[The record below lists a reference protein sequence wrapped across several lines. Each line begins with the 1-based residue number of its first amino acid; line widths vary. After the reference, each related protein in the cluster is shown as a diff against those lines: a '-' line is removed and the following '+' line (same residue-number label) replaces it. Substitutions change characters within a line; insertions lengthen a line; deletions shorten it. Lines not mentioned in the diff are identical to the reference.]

1 MVIVFFLRTGI
12 YDSLKSSPVDKTV
25 MFGGD
30 LSENADVSKDKKA
43 IYRYHKLTKEDKV
56 SLYSVRPD
64 LDPKT
69 QYTRA
74 SPNPKIVEPLL
85 SFEERDASV
94 DLDQEPQQQQQQPQ
108 QPFDYDD
115 DDNANNRVAEEDD
128 GDFKNDDDDD
138 VADRS
143 KTGKTKTKTRHVV
156 EFRHTSGVETMDSEV
171 ETHGNVRLKSTDRP
185 FGSGTSPKGEGIS
198 YIPYRDDGDTESS
211 SDEDDDEDQDLR
223 APIEELFALSRSPQS
238 SSTLLQVSRSPS
250 SLSAMQAAANNN
262 II

>member
-64 LDPKT
+64 LDPKM

-74 SPNPKIVEPLL
+74 SPNPKIIEPLL
-85 SFEERDASV
+85 SFEERDASFDV
-94 DLDQEPQQQQQQPQ
+94 DQEPQQHQQHQQQ
-108 QPFDYDD
+108 FDYDD
-115 DDNANNRVAEEDD
+115 DDENASNEVAEEDD
-128 GDFKNDDDDD
+128 GDFKNDEDD

-143 KTGKTKTKTRHVV
+143 KAGKTKTKTRHVV
-156 EFRHTSGVETMDSEV
+156 EFRHASGVETIESEV
-171 ETHGNVRLKSTDRP
+171 ETHGNVRLKSSDRP

-238 SSTLLQVSRSPS
+238 ASTLLQVSRSPS